1 MVEGGVGA
9 ADATDEDEQ
18 GTGVSDEETGGN
30 DEGLGGNDPGTGGT
44 DEEGGAGADDL
55 TDGAD
60 QDMEDLDEEQEAAA
74 NSGGAQ
80 HSPSSPIDCASVSEP
95 SPGAVILFPDADDP
109 ASLEA
114 GPGPV
119 TVEVAGCSDTFE
131 ANLQYDAFHGQDTS
145 PTLSGFTSGG
155 TLGTWDAF
163 SSSETYWTPGSWT
176 VAVFVDD
183 AESGNRVEYDEV
195 TFTVD

>member
-1 MVEGGVGA
+1 M
-9 ADATDEDEQ
+9 
-18 GTGVSDEETGGN
+18 
-30 DEGLGGNDPGTGGT
+30 
-44 DEEGGAGADDL
+44 
-55 TDGAD
+55 
-60 QDMEDLDEEQEAAA
+60 
-74 NSGGAQ
+74 
-80 HSPSSPIDCASVSEP
+80 
-95 SPGAVILFPDADDP
+95 ILFPDADDP

-145 PTLSGFTSGG
+145 PTLSGFTSGR

-176 VAVFVDD
+176 VEVFVDD